1 MRGSPD
7 PATAPRPQVSRF
19 CCAEQREGDRARQS
33 EWLGWETG
41 HNEKKIPNQAQIQGC
56 RVVRLNLDS
65 KWQWDAD
72 AAAELRKT
80 TRIFFVPNP
89 NSPTGT
95 LWTAEQLRQLLPE
108 RGVLVLDEAYG
119 DFC

>member
-1 MRGSPD
+1 MRVNQSGSVGR
-7 PATAPRPQVSRF
+7 PAT
-19 CCAEQREGDRARQS
+19 
-33 EWLGWETG
+33 T
-41 HNEKKIPNQAQIQGC
+41 KKKLPNQAQIQGC